1 MKSPFPGMDPF
12 LESRWSD
19 VHSTLIACAR
29 EAINRLL
36 PPGLVARTEMR
47 TVIAT
52 DDDDQRDI
60 SPDVSVIERESVAAP
75 PTALATTVAI
85 ADQVCVQL
93 PQREQKQRYLEIRD
107 AGTGGAVVTV
117 IEFIS
122 PTNKRSGSGLRKYRQ
137 KQQECRDGH
146 VNLVEIDLTRR
157 GKRSLIMPIILLMPQ
172 SRTTYQAWV
181 SRATEP
187 ENGWA
192 YCLPLSKRLAAI
204 PIPLRPSDS
213 DVLLDLQPLV
223 DHVYESGRYSVDIDY
238 TETLEP
244 PFSTSDAEWVA
255 SILSQRPSVE
265 AS

>member
-29 EAINRLL
+29 EVINRLL

-60 SPDVSVIERESVAAP
+60 SPDVSIIERESIAVH
-75 PTALATTVAI
+75 PTTATTVAI

-93 PQREQKQRYLEIRD
+93 PQRAQKQRYLEIRD

-137 KQQECRDGH
+137 KQQECREGQ

-157 GKRSLIMPIILLMPQ
+157 GKRSLIMPVMLLMPQ

-187 ENGWA
+187 EKGWA

-223 DHVYESGRYSVDIDY
+223 DHVYETGRYWVDIDY
-238 TETLEP
+238 TEVLEP
-244 PFSTSDAEWVA
+244 PLSPADAEWVA
-255 SILSQRPSVE
+255 SLLSQRVSSE
-265 AS
+265 SQ